1 MIRLQQVNFELLW
14 LTIVDVMLRS
24 LRIYELNNV
33 IKLSWLTFVTSN
45 EWLNVLIGDVC
56 QLF

>member
-33 IKLSWLTFVTSN
+33 TKLSRLTFVTYSG
-45 EWLNVLIGDVC
+45 W
-56 QLF
+56 

>member
-33 IKLSWLTFVTSN
+33 IKLSWLTFVTLN
-45 EWLNVLIGDVC
+45 EW
-56 QLF
+56 